1 MERRSFL
8 KLSGTIAGTCAF
20 GVADSLVAAQ
30 DPDDNLIKHP
40 SGLPR
45 RILGR
50 TGEAVSIVGF
60 PGLAM
65 IHDDQQTCNKAV
77 RKAIELGVNYFDVAP
92 AYGNGKAETRLGIAL
107 EEIDRSKIFLACK
120 TKMRD
125 KAGARMELERSL
137 ERLKTDHFDLYQMHH
152 IRTPEEVKQAFAP
165 GGAMETFI
173 EAKKEGKVRFFG
185 FSAHTTKGAVEAL
198 NSFSFETCMF
208 PINCIE
214 YFKIGFGKEVMD
226 LAAKKKTA
234 VVAIKTM
241 SRGAWAKGAQRDRN
255 WWYQPFENLK
265 EIDLAVRF
273 TLSQEGVVTGFSP
286 AFVDLFEKSVQA
298 AKNYRPITKTETTRL
313 EEIAK
318 ACLSVFQQEE
328 QQVAVNYRHPYP
340 FRPHECCPGGF
351 A

>member
-8 KLSGTIAGTCAF
+8 KLSGTIAGT
-20 GVADSLVAAQ
+20 GVIGIPKSLLAAQ
-30 DPDDNLIKHP
+30 TAQDTLIKHA

-50 TGEAVSIVGF
+50 TGEAISIVGF

-65 IHDDQQTCNKAV
+65 IHDDQETCNKAV
-77 RKAIELGVNYFDVAP
+77 RKAIDLGVNYFDVAP

-107 EEIDRSKIFLACK
+107 EGVDYSNIFLACK

-137 ERLKTDHFDLYQMHH
+137 KLLKTDHFDLYQMHH
-152 IRTPEEVKQAFAP
+152 IRTPDEVKQAFAP
-165 GGAMETFI
+165 GGAIETFI
-173 EAKKEGKVRFFG
+173 EARKEGKVRYLG
-185 FSAHTTKGAVEAL
+185 FSAHTTKGALQAL
-198 NSFSFETCMF
+198 NSFDFDTCMF

-234 VVAIKTM
+234 VLAIKAL
-241 SRGAWAKGAQRDRN
+241 SRGAWAQGAQRDRK
-255 WWYQPFENLK
+255 WWYQAMESPK
-265 EIDLAVRF
+265 DIDLALRF
-273 TLSQEGVVTGFSP
+273 TLSQQGVVSGFSP
-286 AFVDLFEKSVQA
+286 AFIDLFEKAVQA
-298 AKNYRPITKTETTRL
+298 AKNYRPITPTETKRL

-318 ACLSVFQQEE
+318 SCLSVFQREE
-328 QQVAVNYRHPYP
+328 QTVAINDRHPYP
-340 FRPHECCPGGF
+340 SRPHDCCPGEF